1 MHLPEPHFLAPVAM
15 VRPQETAL
23 VPTVSGQLERSSSKA
38 EAIRRG
44 DLKISGPIPLT
55 EEEEQDLAKRNTD
68 PTPQRTDSTSTRNLL
83 HKKSIN
89 AGSHNTDPVET
100 TSELQESPPGLRHKR
115 SSTGIR
121 DLREMQRHTSLDLLA
136 SHNSPSPFASASDG
150 SAKMTPKK
158 KRSSGLRNVFR
169 KIFGRRSKEEVKRD
183 SAQKHGY
190 HHSVSWPVS
199 GLIYPLT
206 TYRIREHSLL
216 MHMQNRK
223 KMWAQTAH
231 LQQSSEYLA
240 CLSMSQSP

>member
-15 VRPQETAL
+15 VRLQETGL

-55 EEEEQDLAKRNTD
+55 EEEEQDLSKRNAD

-100 TSELQESPPGLRHKR
+100 TSELQESPPRLRHKR
-115 SSTGIR
+115 SSSGIR
-121 DLREMQRHTSLDLLA
+121 DLSEMQRHTSLDLLA
-136 SHNSPSPFASASDG
+136 SHNSPSPFASASDS

-158 KRSSGLRNVFR
+158 RSGLRNVFR
-169 KIFGRRSKEEVKRD
+169 KIFGKRSKEEVKRD
-183 SAQKHGY
+183 SSQKHGY

-199 GLIYPLT
+199 GPIYPLT
-206 TYRIREHSLL
+206 TYRIRELSLL
-216 MHMQNRK
+216 LHMQNQKR
-223 KMWAQTAH
+223 MWAQTAH
-231 LQQSSEYLA
+231 LRRKSEYLA
-240 CLSMSQSP
+240 CLFMSPSP

>member
-55 EEEEQDLAKRNTD
+55 EEGQDLAKRNAD
-68 PTPQRTDSTSTRNLL
+68 PTPERTDSTSTRNLL
-83 HKKSIN
+83 HIN

-100 TSELQESPPGLRHKR
+100 TSELQESPPRLRHKR

-121 DLREMQRHTSLDLLA
+121 DLSEMQRHTSLDLLA
-136 SHNSPSPFASASDG
+136 SHNSPSPFASASDS

-158 KRSSGLRNVFR
+158 RRRSGLRNVFR
-169 KIFGRRSKEEVKRD
+169 KIFGGGKEEVKRD

-206 TYRIREHSLL
+206 TYRIREFSLL
-216 MHMQNRK
+216 LHMQNRK
-223 KMWAQTAH
+223 RTWAQTAH
-231 LQQSSEYLA
+231 LQ
-240 CLSMSQSP
+240 

>member
-1 MHLPEPHFLAPVAM
+1 MRLPEPHFPAPVAM

-55 EEEEQDLAKRNTD
+55 GEEEQDLAKRNTD
-68 PTPQRTDSTSTRNLL
+68 STPQRTDSTSTRNLL

-89 AGSHNTDPVET
+89 AGSHNADPVET
-100 TSELQESPPGLRHKR
+100 TSELQESPSGLRHKR
-115 SSTGIR
+115 SSTGIL
-121 DLREMQRHTSLDLLA
+121 DLSEIQRHTSLDLLA
-136 SHNSPSPFASASDG
+136 SHNSPSPFASASDS
-150 SAKMTPKK
+150 SAKMIPKK
-158 KRSSGLRNVFR
+158 KRSGLRNVFR
-169 KIFGRRSKEEVKRD
+169 KIFGKRSKEEVKRD

-216 MHMQNRK
+216 LHMQNRK
-223 KMWAQTAH
+223 RMSAQTAH

-240 CLSMSQSP
+240 CLSMSPSP